1 MPIAAASDIAAFI
14 ADSPCAGHEASDC
27 PQLIEM
33 AIGGG
38 VAPTAAEIASTK
50 PWSPLF
56 GAKYTICA
64 APGAAAPITSM
75 SRLTSTDAP
84 LVSPG
89 SFSAPSTLT
98 ALIDGTA
105 ICSPPKYASRSL
117 VVNPPPSSMTATVWP
132 APGVPAGE
140 V

>member
-1 MPIAAASDIAAFI
+1 
-14 ADSPCAGHEASDC
+14 
-27 PQLIEM
+27 M
-33 AIGGG
+33 AIGAGM
-38 VAPTAAEIASTK
+38 APAASEIASTK

-64 APGAAAPITSM
+64 APGAAAPMTSM

-89 SFSAPSTLT
+89 LLDAPSTL
-98 ALIDGTA
+98 AAVIDGTGMP
-105 ICSPPKYASRSL
+105 SPPKYASRSL

-132 APGVPAGE
+132 APVVPAGKS
-140 V
+140 

>member
-1 MPIAAASDIAAFI
+1 MPSAAASDIAAFI
-14 ADSPCAGHEASDC
+14 ADSPGAVQESSDC

-33 AIGGG
+33 AIGAG
-38 VAPTAAEIASTK
+38 VAPAASEIASTK

-64 APGAAAPITSM
+64 APGAAAPMTSM

-89 SFSAPSTLT
+89 LLDAPSTPT

-105 ICSPPKYASRSL
+105 RTSPRSEERR
-117 VVNPPPSSMTATVWP
+117 V
-132 APGVPAGE
+132 GKE
-140 V
+140 C